1 MASPENDVAL
11 LNRLY
16 EDYWEFILKEN
27 PTFATYLGDHRSDN
41 WLEDVSSEAYHQ
53 RIDRFRKFLSDLKGL
68 KKPINGEDRLNYDLF
83 KRELS
88 LQIEGAKYQP
98 YLLPITQQT
107 GPHIDLPQLI
117 TYHPFKTLQDYANYI
132 SRLTQFRRVF
142 DQTITNL
149 RTGIDRKIVQPRN
162 VVEKIIPQ
170 LEAQIVS
177 VPDKSE
183 LHKPM
188 DKLPSEIS
196 GEAALRIASEV
207 DDSILNYVVPAYTK
221 LLNFLR
227 EEYLPKSRTHPG
239 VWSIPNGRAM
249 YAYSIRLHTTTRL
262 TPSQIHRLGKRELAR
277 ISKEIGVIL
286 RKVQFN
292 GNLQQYNETL
302 RKDKSN
308 FYTTGQDLLDGFKQI
323 LQQMD
328 ARLAEFFGR
337 LPEAKYDFREIEE
350 WRADAAPAAYYYAP
364 PEDRSRPGYFYVNT
378 YKPETRPKYMMEAL
392 AYHEAVPGHHLQIAI
407 QRELTNLPK
416 FRRHGGYTAFVEG
429 WALYAEFLSKQMG
442 FYRDIIADYG
452 RLTAEAWRASRLV
465 VDTGIHSLKWTRDQA
480 IEFLKNNT
488 ASSEQDIASEVDRYI
503 AWPGQALAYKMGEL
517 KIRELRAK
525 AERRLK
531 RRFDI
536 RKFHDELLND
546 GALPLDILQTKMGRW
561 TTKTT
566 SEESQGVPSGK
577 DLKRARFHSQ
587 GSVHERSV
595 VACLA
600 KTLNS
605 RALKRRR

>member
-1 MASPENDVAL
+1 M
-11 LNRLY
+11 
-16 EDYWEFILKEN
+16 
-27 PTFATYLGDHRSDN
+27 
-41 WLEDVSSEAYHQ
+41 
-53 RIDRFRKFLSDLKGL
+53 
-68 KKPINGEDRLNYDLF
+68 
-83 KRELS
+83 
-88 LQIEGAKYQP
+88 
-98 YLLPITQQT
+98 
-107 GPHIDLPQLI
+107 
-117 TYHPFKTLQDYANYI
+117 NYI

-149 RTGIDRKIVQPRN
+149 KTGIGQKTVQPRN
-162 VVEKIIPQ
+162 VVEKIISQ

-177 VPDKSE
+177 APDKSE
-183 LHKPM
+183 LYKPI
-188 DKLPSEIS
+188 DRVPSEIS
-196 GEAALRIASEV
+196 KVEADRMARDVSDAIQ
-207 DDSILNYVVPAYTK
+207 NYVIPAYEK
-221 LLNFLR
+221 LLKFVR

-249 YAYSIRLHTTTRL
+249 YAYNIRLHTTTRL
-262 TPSQIHRLGKRELAR
+262 TPSQIHRLGKRELVR

-286 RKVQFN
+286 RKVQFK
-292 GNLQQYNETL
+292 GSLQQYNEKL

-308 FYTTGQDLLDGFKQI
+308 FYATGQDLLDGFKQI
-323 LQQMD
+323 LLQMD

-407 QRELTNLPK
+407 QQELTNLPK

-429 WALYAEFLSKQMG
+429 WALYAEWLSKQMG
-442 FYRDIIADYG
+442 FYKDLLADYG
-452 RLTAEAWRASRLV
+452 RLTAESWRASRLV

-480 IEFLKNNT
+480 IKFLKNNT
-488 ASSEQDIASEVDRYI
+488 ASSEQDIVSEVDRYI

-517 KIRELRAK
+517 KIRELRAR

-531 RRFDI
+531 QHFGI

-546 GALPLDILQTKMGRW
+546 GALPLDILQVKMGHW
-561 TTKTT
+561 TAKTT
-566 SEESQGVPSGK
+566 GKES
-577 DLKRARFHSQ
+577 
-587 GSVHERSV
+587 
-595 VACLA
+595 
-600 KTLNS
+600 
-605 RALKRRR
+605 

>member
-1 MASPENDVAL
+1 LMVTTQTDLSA

-27 PTFATYLGDHRSDN
+27 PTLATYLGDHRYDN
-41 WLEDVSSEAYHQ
+41 WLEDVSVEAYEG
-53 RIDRFRKFLSDLKGL
+53 RVERLRKFLAELKGF
-68 KKPINGEDRLNYDLF
+68 KKPTNGEDRLNYDLF
-83 KRELS
+83 KRELA

-107 GPHIDLPQLI
+107 GPHIDLPLLV
-117 TYHPFKTLQDYANYI
+117 TYHPFKTLQDYVNYV

-149 RTGIDRKIVQPRN
+149 KTGVDKKTVQPRN

-177 VPDKSE
+177 SPDKSG
-183 LHKPM
+183 LHKPVE
-188 DKLPSEIS
+188 KLPSEIS
-196 GEAALRIASEV
+196 IDGAQRMMTDVDEAIV
-207 DDSILNYVVPAYTK
+207 NYVVPAYTK
-221 LLNFLR
+221 LLNFVK
-227 EEYLPKSRTHPG
+227 EEYLPKSRSHPG
-239 VWSIPNGRAM
+239 IWSLPNGRAR
-249 YAYSIRLHTTTRL
+249 YAYNIRFYTTTNL
-262 TPSQIHRLGKRELAR
+262 TPGQIHSLGKRELVR
-277 ISKEIGVIL
+277 ISREIGVIL
-286 RKVQFN
+286 GKAQFR
-292 GNLQQYNETL
+292 GTLQQYNDAL

-308 FYTTGQDLLDGFKQI
+308 FYTTGQHLLDGFKQI
-323 LQQMD
+323 LQEVD
-328 ARLAEFFGR
+328 RRLAEFFGR

-407 QRELTNLPK
+407 QQELTNLPK

-429 WALYAEFLSKQMG
+429 WALYAESLSKEMG
-442 FYRDIIADYG
+442 FYRNLLSDYG

-480 IEFLKNNT
+480 IKFMKDNT
-488 ASSEQDIASEVDRYI
+488 ATSEQDIVSEVDRYI
-503 AWPGQALAYKMGEL
+503 AWPGQALAYKIGEL
-517 KIRELRAK
+517 RIRELRVE
-525 AERRLK
+525 AENKLK
-531 RRFDI
+531 KRFDI

-546 GALPLDILQTKMGRW
+546 GALPLDILQAKMTRW
-561 TTKTT
+561 TTET
-566 SEESQGVPSGK
+566 G
-577 DLKRARFHSQ
+577 RARS
-587 GSVHERSV
+587 
-595 VACLA
+595 
-600 KTLNS
+600 
-605 RALKRRR
+605 